1 MPLAR
6 RELLLG
12 SLAFP
17 ALSAQK
23 KTPGPAPNIL
33 LIVAEDL
40 GAWMLGC
47 YGNKEIYTPNIDLL
61 ARGGA
66 RFANTFVCTPAS
78 SPSRATL
85 FTGRLPSQHGI
96 HDFLTPEPVQNP
108 PQGQA
113 APPPSFQNEIM
124 ISDVLTAAGYQCG
137 YVGKWHMG
145 ADLTPQHHFSY
156 WHTAPDSVDAKA
168 GEFLDQQSPD
178 KPFFLTVSYFN
189 QQDGLP
195 PRYQEM
201 YAKSTFEVM
210 GRDPAAPTA
219 LRGREM
225 MRDTVANLRKFAA
238 GVTALDDRIPLLLNK
253 LRDRKLR
260 DNTLVVC

>member
-23 KTPGPAPNIL
+23 KTPGPAPNVV
-33 LIVAEDL
+33 LIIAEDL
-40 GAWMLGC
+40 GSWMLGC
-47 YGNKEIYTPNIDLL
+47 YGNKEIHTPNIDLL

-96 HDFLTPEPVQNP
+96 QDFLAPEPVENP

-124 ISDVLTAAGYQCG
+124 ISEVLAAAAYQC
-137 YVGKWHMG
+137 
-145 ADLTPQHHFSY
+145 A
-156 WHTAPDSVDAKA
+156 
-168 GEFLDQQSPD
+168 
-178 KPFFLTVSYFN
+178 
-189 QQDGLP
+189 
-195 PRYQEM
+195 
-201 YAKSTFEVM
+201 
-210 GRDPAAPTA
+210 
-219 LRGREM
+219 
-225 MRDTVANLRKFAA
+225 KFARWHWRSDSRHHTRFTIRHA
-238 GVTALDDRIPLLLNK
+238 
-253 LRDRKLR
+253 
-260 DNTLVVC
+260 